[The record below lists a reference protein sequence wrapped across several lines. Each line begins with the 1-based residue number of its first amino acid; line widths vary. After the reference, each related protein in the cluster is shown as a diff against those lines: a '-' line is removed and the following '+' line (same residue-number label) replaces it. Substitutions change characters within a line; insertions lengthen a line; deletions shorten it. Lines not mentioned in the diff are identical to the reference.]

1 MSFARGRGADAD
13 HGRIGIVFS
22 FQNKVERLL
31 GWEKS
36 SHTISLLFVYSFVC
50 LDPHL
55 LAIIPIA
62 IGLLFIMVPAFLARH
77 PPPPS
82 LSTSSTA
89 PYYSYDGPALA
100 PAKTIEPA
108 SETSIDFFRNMRDLQ
123 NTMGDYADMH
133 DSTISMFS
141 PITDFADENLSSTTF
156 LILTLVA
163 VALFP
168 TAHLLPWRYILLVGG
183 NAAILSNNPNIQA
196 FCRNFARD
204 LAEEGRDQAVTAPPG
219 VDGAAD
225 SLGLSMPSTPS
236 AAMSLLGSLSDISL
250 DTFPEEREV
259 EIFELQYRS
268 PESHSES
275 DWDHFL
281 FSALPYDP
289 LSPSRIA
296 GDRPRGCRFFE
307 DVRPPPG
314 WAWKSKRWELDMDC
328 REWVVERMITGVGLE
343 SSENLDEGGE
353 ASEEVGG
360 WVWDL
365 PLGPPQEDEVLNA
378 LGHEDLTSESANPPA
393 VQDKPKSKGK
403 GKGAIRDFEE
413 RSVGPHGMGDWRRRR
428 WVRVVHRVS
437 TPALKRKNKSSD

>member
-1 MSFARGRGADAD
+1 M
-13 HGRIGIVFS
+13 
-22 FQNKVERLL
+22 QNKIERLL
-31 GWEKS
+31 GWEEA

-62 IGLLFIMVPAFLARH
+62 AGLLFIMVPAFLARH

-100 PAKTIEPA
+100 PATKIEPA

-123 NTMGDYADMH
+123 NTMGDFSDAH
-133 DSTISMFS
+133 DSIIHLFS

-156 LILTLVA
+156 LLLTLVA
-163 VALFP
+163 IALFP
-168 TAHLLPWRYILLVGG
+168 TAHLLPWRYVLLLGG
-183 NAAILSNNPNIQA
+183 NAAILSNNPTIQA
-196 FCRNFARD
+196 FFQNLARD
-204 LAEEGRDQAVTAPPG
+204 LAEEAKDRAVPVPAG
-219 VDGAAD
+219 VDGTGRA
-225 SLGLSMPSTPS
+225 LGLSIPSTPS
-236 AAMSLLGSLSDISL
+236 AAMALLGSLADISL
-250 DTFPEEREV
+250 DTYPEEREV

-268 PESHSES
+268 PESHAEAE
-275 DWDHFL
+275 WDHFL
-281 FSALPYDP
+281 FSSMPYDP

-314 WAWKSKRWELDMDC
+314 WDWKSKRWELDMDS

-343 SSENLDEGGE
+343 SHGSLDEGGE
-353 ASEEVGG
+353 ANEEEVGG

-365 PLGPPQEDEVLNA
+365 PLPPPSQGSDEVLA
-378 LGHEDLTSESANPPA
+378 PLGPEELTTESNDPPKM
-393 VQDKPKSKGK
+393 QGKSTSPGK
-403 GKGAIRDFEE
+403 GKPAVRDFEE

-428 WVRVVHRVS
+428 WVRVVHRIS
-437 TPALKRKNKSSD
+437 APTTKRKNKSSGKEAYT